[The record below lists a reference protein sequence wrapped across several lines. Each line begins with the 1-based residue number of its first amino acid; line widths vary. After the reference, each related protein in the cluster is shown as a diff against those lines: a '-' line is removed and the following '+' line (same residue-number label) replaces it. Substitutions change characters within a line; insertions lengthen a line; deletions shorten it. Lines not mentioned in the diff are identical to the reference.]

1 MDDEG
6 DGLDRRSPEQIFGMR
21 GVDGD
26 PDRSADLPAHGEQ
39 LVVAHRADPPRR
51 APLEHAAEVVEGQ
64 LALEVHG
71 AGRGIDQLGLR
82 RELLVERPHL
92 GLGERDPGAVEAARE
107 VGRRAPSAGSARSA
121 PSTASPPSAPAASS
135 HSPTSGHE
143 RRRAVG
149 GPAVEVAERDLG
161 DDAPGGADEDPAAA
175 DRGAVHGGR
184 DRAGGQ
190 TGDQVPRP
198 RR

>member
-1 MDDEG
+1 MASTGEARSRSSG
-6 DGLDRRSPEQIFGMR
+6 CAAWTVTPIDRPTSRHTASSSSWPTAPTR
-21 GVDGD
+21 
-26 PDRSADLPAHGEQ
+26 R
-39 LVVAHRADPPRR
+39 VA

-64 LALEVHG
+64 LALELHG

-107 VGRRAPSAGSARSA
+107 VGRRAPLGRIGPLGTVDRLTAGGAGGVEPLA
-121 PSTASPPSAPAASS
+121 DE
-135 HSPTSGHE
+135 GHE

-149 GPAVEVAERDLG
+149 GPAVEGAERDLG
-161 DDAPGGADEDPAAA
+161 DDAPGEADEDPAAA
-175 DRGAVHGGR
+175 DRGAVHGGC